1 MININGL
8 SKLLTCR
15 PLFFF
20 FFPLKKHAVCYKNPT
35 ENKITHKK
43 KNKKNVFIGH
53 YLHNMICDKNVR
65 PKTLNKTEALL
76 CADLSLS
83 VGYFYL
89 SQK

>member
-1 MININGL
+1 MKSHI
-8 SKLLTCR
+8 
-15 PLFFF
+15 
-20 FFPLKKHAVCYKNPT
+20 
-35 ENKITHKK
+35 KIKI
-43 KNKKNVFIGH
+43 KNVFIGH
-53 YLHNMICDKNVR
+53 YLHNMICDKNVK